1 MLENLKQMCQQEF
14 FKRLPCDI
22 NLDNIIKEAKT
33 YEDIEP
39 YIDTIKL
46 YIKDAINDIESNHI
60 VTIGKT
66 ICDFYDKFS
75 YELYEMYLAPAS
87 ARSNVH
93 TKEFKYGN
101 AGPASLGL
109 RSSDIKFSLCE
120 RKLMKIINHHFITLK
135 ADDYYRNEDF
145 FVPYDHLKLMFSDG
159 INHQVVKET
168 IIETCNRISEKEVFW
183 DFKSTKYAKTK
194 HLTVDGLESCK
205 GDKLV
210 DITIVY
216 QPRTKQS
223 ATMKGIICR
232 VNKFMKLRYALKQ
245 INNYFPT
252 TSLRRDYLDFVIA
265 DRLLYHMNLQRGSKI
280 NYKIDLSKLAK
291 QIYAYKDKEQLT
303 RDLYNVIGNDDHK
316 PAQQLYYLRALSNV
330 AEDYSTNMSINYR
343 FNLHIDNG
351 IIIPLLTNY
360 NSSRNPEHII
370 NEIKIA
376 IHGKDDLQRIFRY
389 MNLKDKDLSVYDKIM
404 SISIIDKKIKQ
415 RYLDEM
421 FNSNDSNNIEYLE
434 RLKNELVS
442 DIKGTKIAMYDMM
455 NKGRILLV
463 ISTT

>member
-1 MLENLKQMCQQEF
+1 MLEYLKQMGQQEF

-22 NLDNIIKEAKT
+22 DLDNIIKEAKT

-39 YIDTIKL
+39 YIDTVKL
-46 YIKDAINDIESNHI
+46 YIKDAISDIESNHI

-66 ICDFYDKFS
+66 ICDFYDKFN

-93 TKEFKYGN
+93 TKDFKYGK
-101 AGPASLGL
+101 AGTASLGL
-109 RSSDIKFSLCE
+109 RSSNIKFSLCE

-135 ADDYYRNEDF
+135 ADDYYMNEDF
-145 FVPYDHLKLMFSDG
+145 FIPYDHLKLMFSDG

-183 DFKSTKYAKTK
+183 DFKATRYAKTK
-194 HLTVDGLESCK
+194 HLNAEGLESCK

-210 DITIVY
+210 NITIVY

-223 ATMKGIICR
+223 ATIKGIICR

-252 TSLRRDYLDFVIA
+252 ASLKRDYLVFAIA
-265 DRLLYHMNLQRGSKI
+265 DRLLYYMNLQRGSKI
-280 NYKIDLSKLAK
+280 IYKIDMAKLAK
-291 QIYAYKDKEQLT
+291 QIYAYKDKEQST
-303 RDLYNVIGNDDHK
+303 RDLYNVIYNDDHK

-330 AEDYSTNMSINYR
+330 AEDYSTNMSIDYN

-351 IIIPLLTNY
+351 IMIPLLTEY
-360 NSSRNPEHII
+360 KSSRNPEHII

-376 IHGKDDLQRIFRY
+376 IHGKDELQRIFKY
-389 MNLKDKDLSVYDKIM
+389 MNFKNKNGCVYDKIM
-404 SISIIDKKIKQ
+404 SISKIDKEMKQ
-415 RYLDEM
+415 RYIDEM
-421 FNSNDSNNIEYLE
+421 YKSNDSNNIEYLE
-434 RLKNELVS
+434 RLKDEMISN
-442 DIKGTKIAMYDMM
+442 IKGIRIPMYDMM

-463 ISTT
+463 ITST